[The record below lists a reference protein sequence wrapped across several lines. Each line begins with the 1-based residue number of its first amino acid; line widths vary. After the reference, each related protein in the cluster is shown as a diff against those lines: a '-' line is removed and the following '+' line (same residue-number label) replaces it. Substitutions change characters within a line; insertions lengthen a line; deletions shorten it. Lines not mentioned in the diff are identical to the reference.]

1 MPVVRE
7 RDCSHRPCNRGY
19 VCCPS
24 DDDGKIRPSA
34 GSLIIKDSAMTPYE
48 MEEQIKNLDARTTAI
63 ERILPTLATKDDL
76 RLTTEALQHEMAK
89 LATKDELNAGLDDAK
104 RYALMLNEATR
115 DDIRLLAEHMLA
127 MRSQLDRIEG
137 RRN

>member
-1 MPVVRE
+1 
-7 RDCSHRPCNRGY
+7 
-19 VCCPS
+19 
-24 DDDGKIRPSA
+24 
-34 GSLIIKDSAMTPYE
+34 MTPFE
-48 MEEQIKNLDARTTAI
+48 MAEQIKNLDARTTTI

-89 LATKDELNAGLDDAK
+89 LATKDELNAGLEDAK

-115 DDIRLLAEHMLA
+115 DDIRLLAEHMPA

-137 RRN
+137 RMAC

>member
-1 MPVVRE
+1 
-7 RDCSHRPCNRGY
+7 
-19 VCCPS
+19 
-24 DDDGKIRPSA
+24 
-34 GSLIIKDSAMTPYE
+34 MTPYE
-48 MEEQIKNLDARTTAI
+48 MEERIKNLDARTMAI
-63 ERILPTLATKDDL
+63 EQILPTLATKGDL

-89 LATKDELNAGLDDAK
+89 LATKDELRLTTEALQHEMANLNAGLTDAK

-137 RRN
+137 RRA

>member
-1 MPVVRE
+1 
-7 RDCSHRPCNRGY
+7 
-19 VCCPS
+19 
-24 DDDGKIRPSA
+24 
-34 GSLIIKDSAMTPYE
+34 MTPFE

-63 ERILPTLATKDDL
+63 EHFLPTLATKDDLRLSAEALRDDL

-89 LATKDELNAGLDDAK
+89 LATKDELNAGLEDAK

-137 RRN
+137 RRT

>member
-1 MPVVRE
+1 
-7 RDCSHRPCNRGY
+7 
-19 VCCPS
+19 
-24 DDDGKIRPSA
+24 
-34 GSLIIKDSAMTPYE
+34 MTPFE
-48 MEEQIKNLDARTTAI
+48 MEEQIKNIDARTTAI

-76 RLTTEALQHEMAK
+76 RLTTEALQHEMGK
-89 LATKDELNAGLDDAK
+89 LATKDELNAGLEDAK

-137 RRN
+137 RRT